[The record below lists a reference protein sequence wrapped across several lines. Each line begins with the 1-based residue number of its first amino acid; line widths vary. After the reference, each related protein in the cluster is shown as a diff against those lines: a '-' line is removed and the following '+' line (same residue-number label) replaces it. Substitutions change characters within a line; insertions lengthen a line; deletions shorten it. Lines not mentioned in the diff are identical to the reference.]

1 MIVNNL
7 PALFPLIFLAASLL
21 IPLIGMWKKEY
32 IRPFVLL
39 VSVSAAS
46 LSVYGL
52 FYVMQFGV
60 QKYVF
65 AGWFP
70 PIGIEYIYDHLAAF
84 IILLINIVSLIVIT
98 HSGIVINNELKGK
111 QTPYYTIVFL
121 LLCGFNGMVLTGD
134 LFNLYVF
141 IEISS
146 LSGYALLGIG
156 DKKAPVAAFRYLIIG
171 TVGAS
176 FYLLGLGFLYMISGT
191 LNMAD
196 MALILPEIIGSQ
208 TVIVALILMVVGI
221 GLKAAIFP
229 MHGWLPDVYTYS
241 PSSSTSLIAPI
252 GTKVSAYVLLRILY
266 YVFETDFVSIE
277 LPLTELLCIFASI
290 GIIYGSVLAI
300 AQTELKRMLAYSSI
314 AQIGYIVLGIG
325 LANPLGIIGAV
336 LHIVNHAFMKGGL
349 FLIAANLRTK
359 IGHSDISKFDSSL
372 RKKMPWTMAVFTIC
386 ALSMIGIPPLAGF
399 FSKWYLVLATIDSKS
414 YFYLAVIL
422 FSSLLNAVYFF
433 RILEK
438 VYLGKSKEEKIQKEE
453 VSSSMLYPTLV
464 MGIALFLLG
473 IFNAY
478 LVNDIIKFVI
488 PGGM

>member
-7 PALFPLIFLAASLL
+7 PALFPLIFLASALL
-21 IPLIGMWKKEY
+21 IPLIGIWKKEY
-32 IRPFVLL
+32 VRPFVLL
-39 VSVSAAS
+39 ISVSAAS
-46 LSVYGL
+46 LSFYGL
-52 FYVMQFGV
+52 FYVLQFGT
-60 QKYVF
+60 QTYTF

-70 PIGIEYIYDHLAAF
+70 PIGIEYIYDNLSAF

-98 HSGIVINNELKGK
+98 HSGKVINIELKGK
-111 QTPYYTIVFL
+111 QTPYYSLIFL

-156 DKKAPVAAFRYLIIG
+156 EKKAPVAAFRYLIIG

-176 FYLLGLGFLYMISGT
+176 FYLLGLGFLYMVSGT

-196 MALILPEIIGSQ
+196 MSLILPHIWGSQ
-208 TVIVALILMVVGI
+208 TVTVGLILMVVGI
-221 GLKAAIFP
+221 GLKTAIFP

-241 PSSSTSLIAPI
+241 PSSSTALIAPI

-266 YVFETDFVSIE
+266 YVFETNQISVEI
-277 LPLTELLCIFASI
+277 PVTELLSIFASI
-290 GIIYGSVLAI
+290 GILYGSILAI
-300 AQTELKRMLAYSSI
+300 AQKELKRMLAYSSI

-325 LANPLGIIGAV
+325 LANPLGIIGVV

-349 FLIAANLRTK
+349 FLVASNLRTEL
-359 IGHSDISKFDSSL
+359 GHSDISKFDSSL
-372 RKKMPWTMAVFTIC
+372 RKKMPWTMAVFTVC

-399 FSKWYLVLATIDSKS
+399 FSKWYLVLATIDSGS
-414 YFYLAVIL
+414 YYYLAVIL
-422 FSSLLNAVYFF
+422 ISSLLNAVYFF

-438 VYLGKSKEEKIQKEE
+438 VYLGKSSEEKIERKE
-453 VSSSMLYPTLV
+453 VSGSMLYPSLI
-464 MGIALFLLG
+464 MGIALFVLG

-478 LVNDIIKFVI
+478 LVNDIIKFII